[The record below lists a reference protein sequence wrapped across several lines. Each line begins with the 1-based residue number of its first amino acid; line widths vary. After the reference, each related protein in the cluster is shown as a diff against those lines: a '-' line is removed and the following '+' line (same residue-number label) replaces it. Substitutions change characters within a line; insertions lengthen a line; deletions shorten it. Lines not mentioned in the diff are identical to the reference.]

1 MKKRFHLLTC
11 IVITVLMLISISTPA
26 FAANFNR
33 ASMDGVVFIYW
44 QGLTVQ
50 KDNNNN
56 LSLKG
61 VAVSGSGFFVGK
73 EEAQYVVTNCH
84 VIQRFLDIDKVVENN
99 KDIIAENYN
108 LDTYNNTGKTLF
120 PLYVGYDKND
130 FEEAYVVDYNKEKDI
145 AILKIDKP
153 TDKRTP
159 LLLRENSNE
168 FQGMPVW
175 AIGFPSIADKYV
187 KSVTSFGKSDAT
199 ITDGIINRTITE
211 SGTGRMIF
219 QTSAKVRAGNSGGPL
234 VDELGNVLG
243 INTFV
248 ISEDLD
254 SNLNYAVS
262 INELIPMLK
271 NNNIEYLLSTNTSQS
286 SEVTTTPVPTVKTTT
301 TSEPKADSDLSNY
314 LPFIIGGVLLL
325 VTVMTGIILVSRKKK
340 EKPQHG
346 MPKTSTEVNS
356 LQPQTSTPKVIPVL
370 RSMSSQHAGITNQL
384 GNQPVIIGRDVVA
397 CSIIF
402 KEGTSGVS
410 SKHCQI
416 QYDSFSGLFI
426 LTDLNST
433 YGTFL
438 SNGQKLQ
445 PGVPY
450 KLNPKDS
457 FYLGEQT
464 NLIYV
469 DLERA

>member
-1 MKKRFHLLTC
+1 MKKRFHLITC
-11 IVITVLMLISISTPA
+11 MIITVLMLIGISTPA
-26 FAANFNR
+26 IAANFNR
-33 ASMDGVVFIYW
+33 ASLDGVVFIYW

-50 KDNNNN
+50 QDSNNN

-73 EEAQYVVTNCH
+73 EEAQYIITNCH
-84 VIQRFLDIDKVVENN
+84 VIQDFLDVDKVVENN
-99 KDIIAENYN
+99 RDIIAENYN

-145 AILKIDKP
+145 AILKIGEP

-175 AIGFPSIADKYV
+175 AIGFPGIADKYV

-211 SGTGRMIF
+211 SGTGRTIF

-286 SEVTTTPVPTVKTTT
+286 SEVTSTPVPTVKTPTT
-301 TSEPKADSDLSNY
+301 LEQEADSDSLNY
-314 LPFIIGGVLLL
+314 LPFIIGGVLLI
-325 VTVMTGIILVSRKKK
+325 VTVTTGVILVSRKKK
-340 EKPQHG
+340 KQQYSIPKASIDVNSMKPQT
-346 MPKTSTEVNS
+346 PA
-356 LQPQTSTPKVIPVL
+356 PKVLPVL
-370 RSMSSQHAGITNQL
+370 RSMSSQHLGITNQL
-384 GNQPVIIGRDVVA
+384 GNQPILIGRDVVA
-397 CSIIF
+397 CSIIYQ
-402 KEGTSGVS
+402 EGTSGVS

-416 QYDSFSGLFI
+416 QYDSSSNQFI

-438 SNGQKLQ
+438 SNGQKLN